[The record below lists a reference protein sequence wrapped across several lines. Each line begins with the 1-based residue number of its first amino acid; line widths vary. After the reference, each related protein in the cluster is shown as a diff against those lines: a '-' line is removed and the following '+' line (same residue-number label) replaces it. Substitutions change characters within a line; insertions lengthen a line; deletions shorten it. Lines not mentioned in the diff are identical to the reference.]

1 MAPEPPGFGLMAPG
15 LQRRPGALSFL
26 EWEAAEGDGGAR
38 VTYLAISI
46 GAVLG
51 ANARFLLGAWVADHL
66 GAAFPY
72 GTLLINVSGSFLIGI
87 VLTIATERVIAPA
100 WFQPA
105 LAIGFL
111 GSYTTFSTFSYETL
125 SLVGAG
131 SIAAAGANIAASVA
145 GALVGVYLGTV
156 VARLV

>member
-1 MAPEPPGFGLMAPG
+1 
-15 LQRRPGALSFL
+15 
-26 EWEAAEGDGGAR
+26 

-51 ANARFLLGAWVADHL
+51 ANARFLLGGWVADHL

-72 GTLLINVSGSFLIGI
+72 GTLIINVSGSFLIGI
-87 VLTIATERVIAPA
+87 VLTLATERVIAPS

-131 SIAAAGANIAASVA
+131 SLAAAGANIAASVG

-156 VARLV
+156 VARLA